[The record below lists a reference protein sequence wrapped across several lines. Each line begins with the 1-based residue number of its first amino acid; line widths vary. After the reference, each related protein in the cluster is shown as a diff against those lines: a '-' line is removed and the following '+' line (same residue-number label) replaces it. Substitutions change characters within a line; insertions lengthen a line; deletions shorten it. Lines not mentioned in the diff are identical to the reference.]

1 MRCDAVRTLI
11 ADAVAAGA
19 RLEIVGTSGSMRP
32 LIRVGS
38 RVIVQP
44 KKPPFHV
51 GEIALQ
57 RLPSGAALLHRI
69 IAIDGDTVLTKG
81 DALDAPDAPCAI
93 GDLLGSAVS
102 IDGHRID
109 TPAWRRVNRWLAALS
124 PRSRALRAPLRLAG
138 RLRRAL
144 GLTWL

>member
-1 MRCDAVRTLI
+1 MRRDAARILI
-11 ADAVAAGA
+11 ADVIAAGA
-19 RLEIVGTSGSMRP
+19 SLEVIAASGSMRP

-44 KKPPFHV
+44 KKPPFNV

-57 RLPSGAALLHRI
+57 RLPAGVALLHRI
-69 IAIDGDTVLTKG
+69 IALDGDTVVTKG
-81 DALDAPDAPCAI
+81 DALDTADAPCAVA
-93 GDLLGSAVS
+93 DLLGVAIS

-109 TPAWRRVNRWLAALS
+109 TPAWRQVNRWLAALS
-124 PRSRALRAPLRLAG
+124 PHSRALRTPLRLAG
-138 RLRRAL
+138 RVRRAL